1 MKKIWLVFLIILFTG
16 CKAKKQEIDIKQD
29 NKLMANDIRKYY
41 PEYIPSHE
49 EIVYNTSKI
58 YQ

>member
-1 MKKIWLVFLIILFTG
+1 MLFRSLNLMINDAKEKLAVFKEAT
-16 CKAKKQEIDIKQD
+16 KQD
-29 NKLMANDIRKYY
+29 NELMANDIRKYY
-41 PEYIPSHE
+41 PEYVPNHE